1 MTIVWISLSLSTQ
14 KAWCIIFS
22 VCSDK
27 HDNLSRDFYFGT
39 VFWTILI
46 NSNLSRPC
54 FDSFIVLG
62 ELSRTTR

>member
-1 MTIVWISLSLSTQ
+1 MTIVWISPSLSTQ
-14 KAWCIIFS
+14 KAWHIIFS
-22 VCSDK
+22 ICSDK
-27 HDNLSRDFYFGT
+27 HDNLSIDFYFGT

-46 NSNLSRPC
+46 NSNLSRPY